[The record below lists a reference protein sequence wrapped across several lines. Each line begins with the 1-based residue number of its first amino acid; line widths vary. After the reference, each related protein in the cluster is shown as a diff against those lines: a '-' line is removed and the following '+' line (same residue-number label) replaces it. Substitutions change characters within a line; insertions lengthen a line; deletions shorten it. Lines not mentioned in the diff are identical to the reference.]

1 VAGSQT
7 VLLSPLRLSVVSK
20 SRGKSEPNRGDLQ
33 KDPPGKRE
41 GQPALPLSRIIKWCA
56 TFGVAAL
63 LLGYVVIFFSALPTR
78 LPVILYL
85 LVPDEL
91 FRQWAEGE
99 WSQARFLDRMPILLC
114 GSAILLGS
122 YFLGRVF
129 LWVTRF
135 DKSLTNLERTV
146 FSIGIGLQLQSLL
159 TLLNG
164 LIGVTTSPLVS
175 VLCWI
180 ASAGSMLILWRLGK
194 LRDRPDTSV
203 LHLPKG
209 EEKTTP
215 SKWLLATT
223 WSLWIYVGLCSA
235 AIILGAMLPPIDFDV
250 REYHLPV
257 PKEWSEM
264 GGITFL
270 PHNVYGNMPL
280 GAEIHSLTAT
290 QLMPPGERPWW
301 WGALTGKVL
310 MASYGPLTAIAVYAM
325 GSRFCSPLAGLA
337 AAAIYISSPWIIHVS
352 INGLNEAVL
361 GYYLLTAAYVLLISP
376 LSVRSVIV
384 AGFLAGAAASCKYTG
399 LVFVVLPLAIL
410 VAFLLSV
417 YPQRNSAK
425 GACYAVVFLLIATLS
440 CSLWYGKNWILA
452 GNPTYP
458 LLRSIFAG
466 KTHNPEKDARWAQ
479 AHKPP
484 AYTLRN
490 LSESTRH
497 VLWESDFHDPLTV
510 PLAAI
515 GIAGIALVRLNQR
528 RLGERLTGVSHL
540 PLIASLALLFYFFVV
555 WWLCTHRLDRFLV
568 PAIPLAALLAG
579 VGVEYARNNPLR
591 FVVAGLMV
599 VGLTYNLL
607 MAASTMVGDNRWF
620 VSLERLREDEP
631 KDELKFSRV
640 KSAHQWLNRNASPE
654 EAVLSVADAA
664 VFDLEMPVFYNTC
677 FDDCL
682 LVNWTEGKSAAE
694 RKKELRSRK
703 VAYVYF
709 DPSEYERYISKG
721 NYGYDP
727 RFSPKLLEEL
737 VAQGV
742 LKPPLPNA
750 PPQIYPVA
758 P

>member
-1 VAGSQT
+1 M
-7 VLLSPLRLSVVSK
+7 SK
-20 SRGKSEPNRGDLQ
+20 SRDKSKLNRRDLPE
-33 KDPPGKRE
+33 DPLGNLE
-41 GQPALPLSRIIKWCA
+41 GQPALALSPLLKWCVA
-56 TFGVAAL
+56 LGVAAL
-63 LLGYVVIFFSALPTR
+63 LVGYLAIFFSASPTR

-99 WSQARFLDRMPILLC
+99 WSQTRFLDRLPILLC

-129 LWVTRF
+129 LRVTRF
-135 DKSLTNLERTV
+135 DKGLTNLERTV

-159 TLLNG
+159 TLISG
-164 LIGVTTSPLVS
+164 LIAVSIIPVVSVACWLVS
-175 VLCWI
+175 AGIVLVLGW
-180 ASAGSMLILWRLGK
+180 LGK
-194 LRDRPDTSV
+194 LRDQPVSSE

-209 EEKTTP
+209 AERPTP

-250 REYHLPV
+250 REYHLQV
-257 PKEWSEM
+257 PKEWHET
-264 GGITFL
+264 GGVTFL

-290 QLMPPGERPWW
+290 QLMSWGERPWW
-301 WGALTGKVL
+301 WGALVGKLL
-310 MASYGPLTAIAVYAM
+310 MASYGPLTALAIYAM
-325 GSRFCSPLAGLA
+325 GSRFFSPLAGLA
-337 AAAIYISSPWIIHVS
+337 AAAIYISSPWVVHVS
-352 INGLNEAVL
+352 VNGLNDAVL

-399 LVFVVLPLAIL
+399 VVFVMLPLAIL
-410 VAFLLSV
+410 VALLSSL
-417 YPQRNSAK
+417 YPQRNFVK
-425 GACYAVVFLLIATLS
+425 GLRYAAVFLLIATLS

-458 LLRSIFAG
+458 LLSSIFGG
-466 KTHNPEKDARWAQ
+466 KTRNAEKNARWAQ
-479 AHKPP
+479 AHEPP
-484 AYTLRN
+484 AYTCRN

-497 VLWESDFHDPLTV
+497 VLWGSDYHDPLAV

-515 GIAGIALVRLNQR
+515 GIAGTALAMRNQR
-528 RLGERLTGVSHL
+528 RMGECSARVSHL
-540 PLIASLALLFYFFVV
+540 SLLASLALLLFFLLV

-568 PAIPLAALLAG
+568 PAISLAAFLAG
-579 VGVEYARNNPLR
+579 AGVEFARKNPLR

-599 VGLTYNLL
+599 VGLTFNLL
-607 MAASTMVGDNRWF
+607 VAASMMVGDNRWF

-631 KDELKFSRV
+631 KNEFEFSRV
-640 KSAHQWLNRNASPE
+640 KSAHQWLNENVKSE
-654 EAVLSVADAA
+654 EGVLCVADAA

-682 LVNWTEGKSAAE
+682 LVNWTEGKSVAQ
-694 RKKELRSRK
+694 RKEELRSRK

-709 DPSEYERYISKG
+709 DPSEYERYTSKG
-721 NYGYDP
+721 NYGFDP
-727 RFSPKLLEEL
+727 RFSPKLLDEL
-737 VAQGV
+737 VEQGI

-750 PPQIYPVA
+750 PQQIYPVS